1 MVWYQCAFHGI
12 TLLKQGK
19 VRRMEQRDLELIEA
33 WKEKDPE
40 LKRLWQEH
48 LEFEEQLEGFN
59 SRVYLSTA
67 EQLERKVLQK
77 KKLAGRDA
85 IERILSRIRK
95 ETRAS

>member
-1 MVWYQCAFHGI
+1 
-12 TLLKQGK
+12 
-19 VRRMEQRDLELIEA
+19 MEQKDLDLIEA

-40 LKRLWQEH
+40 LKRLWLEH
-48 LEFEEQLEGFN
+48 LEFEEQLEQFN
-59 SRVYLSTA
+59 SRVYLSSS

-95 ETRAS
+95 ELRAS

>member
-1 MVWYQCAFHGI
+1 
-12 TLLKQGK
+12 
-19 VRRMEQRDLELIEA
+19 MEQRDLELIEA

-40 LKRLWQEH
+40 LKRLWAEH
-48 LEFEEQLEGFN
+48 LEFEEQLEQFN
-59 SRVYLSTA
+59 ARVYLSSA

-95 ETRAS
+95 ESRAS